1 MTGENNNKMYQKG
14 KTINISNSVGMLSKN
29 LQVVSFDGDWR
40 EIYLG
45 KKGQLKK
52 FGVLNQLVFVD

>member
-1 MTGENNNKMYQKG
+1 VTGENNNNMYQKG

-29 LQVVSFDGDWR
+29 LQVVSFDGDWK

-45 KKGQLKK
+45 
-52 FGVLNQLVFVD
+52 